1 MERTVILKREDSGFG
16 FTLTK
21 EMPVF
26 VDKVFS
32 GGSAQKAGI
41 QPNDRITKVSLVT
54 WNHHI
59 VIS

>member
-1 MERTVILKREDSGFG
+1 MILKREDSGFG